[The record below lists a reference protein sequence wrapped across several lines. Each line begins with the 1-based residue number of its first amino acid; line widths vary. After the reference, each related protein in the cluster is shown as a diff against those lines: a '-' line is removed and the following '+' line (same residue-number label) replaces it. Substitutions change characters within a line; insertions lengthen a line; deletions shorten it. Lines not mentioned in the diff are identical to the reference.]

1 MLSRID
7 YAIWI
12 IGFLVEVGAVV
23 CFLIYRGFLRYI
35 FLSVYLLAATLVTV
49 GQYLCIRK
57 FGWSSVEYWY
67 YYYYSESLLTILLF
81 FVIIQFYDR
90 VFEELQA
97 SRYVRRGA
105 IVLIGAT
112 ALFSY
117 LVIRAN
123 QGHLM
128 SRFVVELGQNLYF
141 VGVVLTYLLWG
152 AILKLRETRT
162 RLIQL
167 VLALGVYFS
176 ATAGIYALRNLFP
189 NLEYPVLRWF
199 PPFIAI
205 WVPLAWTYTFAKVP
219 EEARQTPNQLLTP
232 ALAGKTS

>member
-12 IGFLVEVGAVV
+12 VGFLVEVSAVV
-23 CFLIYRGFLRYI
+23 CFLVRRNFLRYI
-35 FLSVYLLAATLVTV
+35 FLSLYLLAASLVTV
-49 GQYLCIRK
+49 GQYLCIKK

-81 FVIIQFYDR
+81 FVIIQFYDL
-90 VFEELQA
+90 VFQELNA

-105 IVLIGAT
+105 IALVGAT

-123 QGHLM
+123 QDHLM

-152 AILKLRETRT
+152 AILKLRETRA

-167 VLALGVYFS
+167 VLALGIYFS
-176 ATAGIYALRNLFP
+176 ATAGAYALRNLFP
-189 NLEYPVLRWF
+189 TLEASVLHVIF
-199 PPFIAI
+199 PILGVWLPA
-205 WVPLAWTYTFAKVP
+205 AWAYTFLRVSDDTRLIPA
-219 EEARQTPNQLLTP
+219 QLSP
-232 ALAGKTS
+232 RS

>member
-12 IGFLVEVGAVV
+12 VGFLVEVSAVV
-23 CFLIYRGFLRYI
+23 CFLIRRNFLRYI
-35 FLSVYLLAATLVTV
+35 FLSLYLLAASLVTV
-49 GQYLCIRK
+49 GQYLCIKK

-81 FVIIQFYDR
+81 FVIIQFYDM
-90 VFEELQA
+90 VFQELNA

-105 IVLIGAT
+105 IALVGAT

-123 QGHLM
+123 QDHLM

-176 ATAGIYALRNLFP
+176 ATAAAYALRNLFP
-189 NLEYPVLRWF
+189 SLQPAVLRWV
-199 PPFIAI
+199 PPIVGVWLPAAWAFTMMKVSEDARL
-205 WVPLAWTYTFAKVP
+205 VTSHLLAR
-219 EEARQTPNQLLTP
+219 AR
-232 ALAGKTS
+232 

>member
-12 IGFLVEVGAVV
+12 VGFLVEVGAVV
-23 CFLIYRGFLRYI
+23 CFLIHRNFFRYI
-35 FLSVYLLAATLVTV
+35 FLGVYLLAASLVTV
-49 GQYLCIRK
+49 GQYITIQK
-57 FGWSSVEYWY
+57 FGWSSVQYWY

-81 FVIIQFYDR
+81 FVIIQFYDL
-90 VFEELQA
+90 VFQELNA

-105 IVLIGAT
+105 IILVGAT

-123 QGHLM
+123 QDHIT

-176 ATAGIYALRNLFP
+176 ATAAAYALRNLFP
-189 NLEYPVLRWF
+189 SLQPAVLRWV
-199 PPFIAI
+199 PPIVGI
-205 WVPLAWTYTFAKVP
+205 WLPAAWAFTMMKVSEDARLMTSHLLAR
-219 EEARQTPNQLLTP
+219 AR
-232 ALAGKTS
+232 

>member
-12 IGFLVEVGAVV
+12 LGFLVEAGAVV
-23 CFLIYRGFLRYI
+23 CFIARRNFSKYI
-35 FLSVYLLAATLVTV
+35 FLSTYLLAATFVTV
-49 GQYLCIRK
+49 GQYWFIHK
-57 FGWSSVEYWY
+57 FGWSSIEYRY

-81 FVIIQFYDR
+81 FVVIQFYDR
-90 VFEELQA
+90 VFEELNA

-105 IVLIGAT
+105 IILVGAT

-117 LVIRAN
+117 FVIRAN
-123 QGHLM
+123 QDHLT

-176 ATAGIYALRNLFP
+176 ATAAAYALRNLFP
-189 NLEYPVLRWF
+189 ALQPAVLRWV
-199 PPFIAI
+199 PPIAGI
-205 WVPLAWTYTFAKVP
+205 WLPAAWAYTMMKVSEDSHLVTSHLLAR
-219 EEARQTPNQLLTP
+219 AR
-232 ALAGKTS
+232 

>member
-12 IGFLVEVGAVV
+12 VGFLVEVSAVV
-23 CFLIYRGFLRYI
+23 CFLVRRNFLRYI
-35 FLSVYLLAATLVTV
+35 FLSLYLLAASLVTV
-49 GQYLCIRK
+49 GQYLCIKK

-81 FVIIQFYDR
+81 FVIIQFYDL
-90 VFEELQA
+90 VFQELNA

-105 IVLIGAT
+105 IALVGAT

-123 QGHLM
+123 QDHLM

-176 ATAGIYALRNLFP
+176 ATAAAYALRNLFP
-189 NLEYPVLRWF
+189 SLQPAVLRWV
-199 PPFIAI
+199 PPIVGI
-205 WVPLAWTYTFAKVP
+205 WLPAAWAFTMMKVSEDARLVTSHLLAR
-219 EEARQTPNQLLTP
+219 AR
-232 ALAGKTS
+232 